1 MQLITRCA
9 SRSKINIYGM
19 EMIWNLLEFSKQRLN
34 SWSTNSIQEN
44 ANTMDCYPFIT
55 NAYWVEVQSH
65 ARVRTCG
72 TPSRTLWK
80 EMQKKKK
87 ENRLTFPFV
96 NYCAFFIEQIQ
107 QTSANKR
114 KRAGNIVQTYQRE
127 VKRKWKLMK
136 LDWGATVFLNFI
148 RDRQQQ
154 NWLAFWWS
162 VWIEQMRNIT
172 GTLCIVQWAI

>member
-107 QTSANKR
+107 QTSAKELAILCKHTR
-114 KRAGNIVQTYQRE
+114 GR
-127 VKRKWKLMK
+127 WKEN
-136 LDWGATVFLNFI
+136 GS
-148 RDRQQQ
+148 
-154 NWLAFWWS
+154 WWN
-162 VWIEQMRNIT
+162 WIEELRFSQISFVIANNKT
-172 GTLCIVQWAI
+172 DWHFGEVCE

>member
-1 MQLITRCA
+1 MQLITWCA

-19 EMIWNLLEFSKQRLN
+19 EMIWNLLEFSKQRPN

-55 NAYWVEVQSH
+55 IAYWVEVQSH

-107 QTSANKR
+107 QTSAQELVILCKHTR
-114 KRAGNIVQTYQRE
+114 GR
-127 VKRKWKLMK
+127 WKENGSWWNE
-136 LDWGATVFLNFI
+136 LDWGATVFLNSI